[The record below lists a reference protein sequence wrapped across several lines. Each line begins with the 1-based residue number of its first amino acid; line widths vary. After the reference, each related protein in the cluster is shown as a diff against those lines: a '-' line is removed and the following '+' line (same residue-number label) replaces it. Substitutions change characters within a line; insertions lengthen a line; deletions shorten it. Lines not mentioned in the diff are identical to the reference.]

1 MRRFIILTI
10 ALVMTMCE
18 KTDTE
23 PTLNPFYELQ
33 NRYILKNVQCECF
46 FENYDFKTN
55 ELWFFPESS
64 VAISKGLGS
73 TGLYASSPNEPE
85 NYRVKDDIIEFEKSG
100 KSYYFRIESE
110 ILVLSNIDDPEI
122 ADDEIVY
129 SFVKGDPLEGC
140 IDNSLVD
147 EISVCPAIYAPVCGC
162 DGFTY
167 SNSCDATSSGVISY
181 TEGTC
186 NSKS

>member
-1 MRRFIILTI
+1 MKRFIILAI
-10 ALVMTMCE
+10 ALLMTMCE
-18 KTDTE
+18 KRETE
-23 PTLNPFYELQ
+23 STLNPFSELQ

-55 ELWFFPESS
+55 ELWFFPESNI
-64 VAISKGLGS
+64 AISKGLGS
-73 TGLYASSPNEPE
+73 TGLYASSPNLPE

-100 KSYYFRIESE
+100 KSYYFRIENE

-129 SFVKGDPLEGC
+129 SFEKGAPLEGC
-140 IDNSLVD
+140 IDDSLVG
-147 EISVCPAIYAPVCGC
+147 EISNCPAIYAPICGC

-167 SNSCDATSSGVISY
+167 SNICDAASSGVISY
-181 TEGTC
+181 TDGPC
-186 NSKS
+186 DSK

>member
-1 MRRFIILTI
+1 MRYIILAI
-10 ALVMTMCE
+10 ALAMTMCE

-23 PTLNPFYELQ
+23 STLNPFSEIQ
-33 NRYILKNVQCECF
+33 NRYILKNAQCYCA
-46 FENYDFKTN
+46 FEDYDFSTN

-64 VAISKGLGS
+64 VAVSKGLG
-73 TGLYASSPNEPE
+73 TDGLYASSPNEPE
-85 NYRVKDDIIEFEKSG
+85 NYSVKGDVIEFSKSG
-100 KSYYFRIESE
+100 KSYYFRMENE
-110 ILVLSNIDDPEI
+110 NLVLSNIDDPQI

-129 SFVKGDPLEGC
+129 YFEKGNALEEC
-140 IDNSLVD
+140 IDDRLVD

-167 SNSCDATSSGVISY
+167 SNSCDATASGVISY

-186 NSKS
+186 DSKS